1 MANFVPDHEKQR
13 DIPASIEEMKE
24 LIAAYLEKREAF
36 FSYENDDVRMRVE
49 TALEC
54 AEMCDQLYSFD
65 DLLLW
70 LERAYH
76 IQPTSRL
83 AFRIATAYDHIIHD
97 GTSAYL
103 WARRAQELCPD
114 QFTTFYVG
122 EVCMR
127 YPNLQHLASRFFE
140 EAQMTPEIPWP
151 NAKDLGMIVSEEIEG
166 EDAAQVDESDGD
178 PYLEPAEHFEDI
190 EDNWDAII
198 ARLNPMP

>member
-1 MANFVPDHEKQR
+1 MANFVPDHEKKR
-13 DIPASIEEMKE
+13 YLPASMEEAQA
-24 LIAAYLEKREAF
+24 LIDAYLEKRAAF

-54 AEMCDQLYSFD
+54 ADMCDQLYSFD

-127 YPNLQHLASRFFE
+127 YPDLKPLASRYFE
-140 EAQMTPEIPWP
+140 EANMTPEIPWP
-151 NAKDLGMIVSEEIEG
+151 NADDLDLTFSYKDGAESSREESE
-166 EDAAQVDESDGD
+166 DE
-178 PYLEPAEHFEDI
+178 PYLEPGEHFEHI
-190 EDNWDAII
+190 EDNWAAII